1 MQLPRRFVA
10 PSLLLAAVL
19 IAACGGD
26 DDDSSTTTASAGAS
40 VSASASASG
49 TTASGSPVRSP
60 SATSAASSSATTAT
74 GSPAASPS
82 ASASATPTADAS
94 SVFRDLTKDRATET
108 QAVTYDLVLVDDGTT
123 RTGTW
128 RIVQDPPKSLVA
140 FAIDGSDGGTFWII
154 DDGKSSIICFD
165 TDSEPGQCVKTGDS
179 SLSDSLVPSV
189 VDVDETFDG
198 VENAPNV
205 TEVAGRTIA
214 GRSAR
219 CFEYDDTTNADT
231 GTICLDASDGI
242 LLALKNEGI
251 ELTAIDV
258 STTVNADA
266 FAPPFAVLD
275 LGG

>member
-26 DDDSSTTTASAGAS
+26 DDDSSTATASVGAS

-49 TTASGSPVRSP
+49 TTASGSSVQSP

-82 ASASATPTADAS
+82 ASASSTSTADAS

-108 QAVTYDLVLVDDGTT
+108 QAVTYNLVLVDDGAT

-128 RIVQDPPKSLVA
+128 RIVQDPPKSLVS

-154 DDGKSSIICFD
+154 DDGESSIICFD

-198 VENAPNV
+198 VEHAPNV
-205 TEVAGRTIA
+205 TEVGGRTIA

-231 GTICLDASDGI
+231 GTICLDGSDGI
-242 LLALKNEGI
+242 LLALKNVRHRTYG
-251 ELTAIDV
+251 D
-258 STTVNADA
+258 
-266 FAPPFAVLD
+266 
-275 LGG
+275 